1 MVDRGPLIVKH
12 FSIIIYIEQMIGCWG
27 CCLTLAESARQLV
40 HHLKYV
46 VHHNEHHLSI
56 GGKIGHS
63 EVVANLSLGCCD
75 WCLLSISIV
84 DVLQELCHYVQVHM
98 ADLQVVNVP
107 QDCALFPINC
117 LIHDA

>member
-63 EVVANLSLGCCD
+63 EVVANLSLGCCF
-75 WCLLSISIV
+75 LLIPMS
-84 DVLQELCHYVQVHM
+84 ELW
-98 ADLQVVNVP
+98 ADIEVN
-107 QDCALFPINC
+107 FINDFYINYNITIYN
-117 LIHDA
+117 LLNYL